1 MGVAIDDGELAMRCN
16 LICIADG
23 KIKNHSAGHISD
35 SEAKALIEYLNDKL
49 SDDNIRF
56 FPGVSYRHLLKIGGG
71 NKHIH
76 FTPPHDVPGTPYAEV
91 MPYAECNEAEPTA
104 RLICNLILRSQE
116 ILPSHPVNQKRI
128 AEGKD
133 PANSIWP
140 WSAGYRPAM
149 ATLNAKFGIH
159 RGAVIS
165 AVDLIRGIGIYAGLE
180 PIHVE
185 GATGLY
191 NTNYSGKAEAAIKAI
206 SCDYD
211 FVFLHIEAPDEA
223 GHEGNFSLKKRT
235 IEDIDRLVCRPII
248 DATSKMDEPVTIA
261 LLPDHP
267 TPCSIRTHS
276 ASPVPFLI
284 YCRNMPADNVA
295 EFNEHSARN
304 GSLGALSDDEFI
316 RLLLKHDK

>member
-1 MGVAIDDGELAMRCN
+1 M
-16 LICIADG
+16 
-23 KIKNHSAGHISD
+23 
-35 SEAKALIEYLNDKL
+35 
-49 SDDNIRF
+49 
-56 FPGVSYRHLLKIGGG
+56 
-71 NKHIH
+71 
-76 FTPPHDVPGTPYAEV
+76 
-91 MPYAECNEAEPTA
+91 
-104 RLICNLILRSQE
+104 
-116 ILPSHPVNQKRI
+116 
-128 AEGKD
+128 
-133 PANSIWP
+133 
-140 WSAGYRPAM
+140 
-149 ATLNAKFGIH
+149 
-159 RGAVIS
+159 
-165 AVDLIRGIGIYAGLE
+165 IRGIGIYAGLE

-206 SCDYD
+206 SGDYD